1 MKKYCVL
8 FVAVGACASIAGAH
22 DGRRFE
28 VQIIG
33 GQLAA
38 QGYISNGIDDG
49 GGVVRPYLNA
59 IHGHWE
65 NDPGLGVTFAAAD
78 LPGFDLF
85 DAGPMAGFDL
95 TLTLTGAHK
104 WVAPPTEPD
113 PGTIPDL
120 EDLEPGEEIFV
131 SFEGEFVSTSEPG
144 SLTLIDPV
152 PTQGADDLDLSYEI
166 ADEPTN
172 VLYVLEF
179 ILSTTAPGVSQSGA
193 VHVILAP
200 DHESGGPELH
210 HAAIFLESYLGLDPS
225 PACVGD
231 VTGDGRTN
239 VSDFN
244 ILASHFGQ
252 SVPPGTNGD
261 LTGNGF
267 VNVSDFNLLAGD
279 FGCLP

>member
-1 MKKYCVL
+1 MKQFCVL
-8 FVAVGACASIAGAH
+8 FVAFGACASIAEAH

-38 QGYISNGIDDG
+38 QGYISNGVDDG

-65 NDPGLGVTFAAAD
+65 NDPGPGVTFAAAD

-85 DAGPMAGFDL
+85 DAGPVAGFNL

-104 WVAPPTEPD
+104 WVAPPTDPV

-120 EDLEPGEEIFV
+120 EDLGPGEEIFV
-131 SFEGEFVSTSEPG
+131 SFDGEFVDTSDLG
-144 SLTLIDPV
+144 SVTLVDPV
-152 PTQGADDLDLSYEI
+152 PSEGAADLDLSYEI

-172 VLYVLEF
+172 VLYVVEF
-179 ILSTTAPGVSQSGA
+179 ILSTTAPGVSPSGN

-200 DHESGGPELH
+200 DHEGGGPEMH
-210 HAAIFLESYLGLDPS
+210 HAALYLESYLGLEPVL
-225 PACVGD
+225 ACVGD

-244 ILASHFGQ
+244 ILASSFGQ
-252 SVPPGTNGD
+252 SVAPLTSGD
-261 LTGNGF
+261 LTGDGF